1 MFKYVFVLIVL
12 VVGLGGAGY
21 YNYQRNEG
29 MDADLNENRPY
40 RAVPSA
46 ELAKIIASTQ
56 KDIARKRGSI
66 DSAPHG
72 ASAIDAKDASDLGGR
87 ADAFARFQRENER
100 WKDKRGAVMEQEAL
114 LKQLVHEREL
124 RAKDLDPMS
133 RIKRRV
139 LTF

>member
-1 MFKYVFVLIVL
+1 MFKYVFVLVVL
-12 VVGLGGAGY
+12 VVGLVGAGY

-29 MDADLNENRPY
+29 MDADLLENRPY

-56 KDIARKRGSI
+56 KDIARRKGSI

-72 ASAIDAKDASDLGGR
+72 ASAIDAKDVSDLDGR
-87 ADAFARFQRENER
+87 AHAFEGFQRENER
-100 WKDKRGAVMEQEAL
+100 WKNQRGAVMEQEAL
-114 LKQLVHEREL
+114 LKELIHERDL
-124 RAKDLDPMS
+124 RTRDLDKMS